1 MKFILNNSRI
11 NSNQRI
17 FELNMIVLANDGIS
31 EKGILLLKNAGI
43 TVLESRVSPEH
54 LSKFINDN
62 KVDVLL
68 VRSATQVTQQ
78 LIDDCPNI
86 KIIGRGGI
94 GMDNI
99 AVEYAIDKGIYIINT
114 PNASC
119 KSVAELVFAHFF
131 SLARFLH
138 ESNRLMP
145 LEGET
150 HFEAMKKS
158 FNNATELSGKTLG
171 VIGMGNI
178 GMEVIK
184 IGISLGMKILAYN
197 RTPKSKKVELQ
208 FFDGQTVDFEIKSV
222 TLKEV
227 LENSDF
233 ISLNTGK
240 TEQYI
245 IDTNE
250 FAMMKDGVYIAN
262 TARGGV
268 INEVAMIDAIEDGKL
283 AGAALDVYEKEPK
296 PEVEI
301 LMNAGMSLSPH
312 VGGNTKDAQDRVGE
326 ELATQII
333 KLKDLL

>member
-1 MKFILNNSRI
+1 
-11 NSNQRI
+11 
-17 FELNMIVLANDGIS
+17 MIVLANDGIS
-31 EKGILLLKNAGI
+31 EKGIQLLKKAEI
-43 TVLESRVSPEH
+43 TVLEARVSPEH

-62 KVDVLL
+62 QVDVLL
-68 VRSATQVTQQ
+68 VRSATQVRQK
-78 LIDDCPNI
+78 LIDECPNL

-99 AVEYAIDKGIYIINT
+99 DVEYAIDKGIYIINT
-114 PNASC
+114 PKASC

-150 HFEAMKKS
+150 NFNALKKS

-178 GMEVIK
+178 GLEVIK

-197 RTPKSKKVELQ
+197 RTQKTENVEIS
-208 FFDGQTVDFEIKSV
+208 FFDGQSVNFEIKSV
-222 TLKEV
+222 TLNEV

-233 ISLNTGK
+233 ISLNTGF
-240 TEQYI
+240 TDEYL
-245 IDTNE
+245 IDSKE
-250 FAMMKDGVYIAN
+250 LEKMKDGVFIAN

-268 INEVAMIDAIEDGKL
+268 INEVALLDAIESGKVY
-283 AGAALDVYEKEPK
+283 GAALDVFEKEPT
-296 PEVEI
+296 PEVLI
-301 LMNAGMSLSPH
+301 LMNPALSLSPH
-312 VGGNTKDAQDRVGE
+312 VGGNTMDAQNRIGE
-326 ELATQII
+326 ELAQQII
-333 KLKDLL
+333 KIKAQL